1 MSIHRSARAHQPL
14 AAVRIQRDEPFGRR
28 LKLQI
33 SGFLIFIASVGISRW
48 LNETAY
54 RKLDSEQK
62 LRLMDGF
69 SGARAYAM
77 IPLLVLIAIYVV
89 LMSRSSLDRKWVT
102 GAYFVCLFAY
112 LVVRVVLTQI
122 KLTKLD
128 MPRDYQ
134 WKFNIGQAISFAGI
148 AWMIYTC
155 M

>member
-1 MSIHRSARAHQPL
+1 
-14 AAVRIQRDEPFGRR
+14 
-28 LKLQI
+28 LQI
-33 SGFLIFIASVGISRW
+33 SGFLIFIASIGISRW

-54 RKLDSEQK
+54 KKLDSEQK

-77 IPLLVLIAIYVV
+77 IPLLVLIAAYVL
-89 LMSRSSLDRKWVT
+89 LMSNKSLNRQWVT
-102 GAYFVCLFAY
+102 GGYFVCLFVY
-112 LVVRVVLTQI
+112 LAIRVVLTQI

-128 MPRDYQ
+128 LPKDYQ
-134 WKFNIGQAISFAGI
+134 LKFNIGQAISFAGI